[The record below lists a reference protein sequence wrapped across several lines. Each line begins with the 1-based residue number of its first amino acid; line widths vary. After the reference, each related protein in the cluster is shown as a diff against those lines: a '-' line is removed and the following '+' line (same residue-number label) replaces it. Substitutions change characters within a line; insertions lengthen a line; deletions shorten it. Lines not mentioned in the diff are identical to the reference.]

1 MLTLA
6 DVVEGVSGRRFEALA
21 ASRVNDV
28 VIDSRQAM
36 RGDLFVALPGER
48 VDGHDYVGHA
58 FGRGAI
64 AALVDRE
71 HIPRLEGLDVW
82 RLDAAAQA
90 GQGVVDVAG
99 DAVGAGKPLIIRVDD
114 ALHALQR
121 LSGYWRS
128 KFDLR
133 VIGITGS
140 VGKTTTKE
148 LVTQV
153 LSVRYRTLKNEG
165 NLNNEIGLP
174 LTLLKLRPE
183 HERAVLEMGMYGLG
197 EIAAYCEWARPT
209 VGVVTIIA
217 PVHLERL
224 GTIEDIVRA
233 KSELPAALPSAADG
247 GVAILNDDDE
257 RVRGMAAV
265 TRARVVT
272 YGLTPRAD
280 VWAEDVESFGLD
292 GISFI
297 LRYRDESRLVKLPLI
312 GRHSAQTALRAAA
325 VGITE
330 RMNLD
335 EVIEGLLV
343 PSAQLRLVVARGPH
357 DSLVLDD
364 TYNASAES
372 TLAALNLLNEI
383 EGEGPRI
390 AVLGD
395 MLELGDAEKE
405 AHDEVGCRA
414 ALVAQYVIG
423 VGERSRWTCRAA
435 IECGASPDRVFHV
448 LTNGDALEVL
458 NEVVDRKCVIL
469 IKGSRGMQMETIV
482 AGLGGLAS
490 DD

>member
-6 DVVEGVSGRRFEALA
+6 DVVEGVSGWRIDALA
-21 ASRVNDV
+21 QARVNDV

-64 AALVDRE
+64 AALVDRDDV
-71 HIPRLEGLDVW
+71 PRLAGLDVW
-82 RLDAAAQA
+82 RVDATDPAQAAATA
-90 GQGVVDVAG
+90 PADGRRV
-99 DAVGAGKPLIIRVDD
+99 LLIRVDN
-114 ALHALQR
+114 ALAALQR
-121 LSGYWRS
+121 LSAYWRA

-133 VIGITGS
+133 VIGVTGS

-148 LVTQV
+148 LTAQV
-153 LSVRYRTLKNEG
+153 LSVRYRTLKSEG

-197 EIAAYCEWARPT
+197 EIAAYCEWSRPA

-224 GTIEDIVRA
+224 GTIDNIVRA
-233 KSELPAALPSAADG
+233 KSELPAALPPAEEG

-257 RVRGMAAV
+257 RVRSMAAL
-265 TRARVVT
+265 TRARVMT

-280 VWAEDVESFGLD
+280 VWAENVESFGLD

-297 LRYRDESRLVKLPLI
+297 LHYRDQARLVKLPLI

-325 VGITE
+325 VGLAE
-330 RMNLD
+330 HMGLD
-335 EVIEGLLV
+335 EIVEGLHA
-343 PSAQLRLVVARGPH
+343 PSAQLRLVVAKGPH
-357 DSLVLDD
+357 GSLVLDD

-372 TLAALNLLNEI
+372 SLAALNLLNEI

-395 MLELGDAEKE
+395 MFELGDTEKQ

-414 ALVAQYVIG
+414 ALVAKYIIG
-423 VGERSRWTCRAA
+423 VGERSLWTCQAA
-435 IECGASPDRVFHV
+435 VECGAPRDRVFHV
-448 LTNGDALEVL
+448 LTNGDAIEVL
-458 NEVVDRKCVIL
+458 NEIVDRKCVIL
-469 IKGSRGMQMETIV
+469 VKGSRGMKMEEIV